1 MEPYVKDHLAMV
13 VASGQS
19 PFDIAINLCL
29 YYMKTQIYGDGNK
42 RAAVLFANHFLIG
55 KGEGLL

>member
-1 MEPYVKDHLAMV
+1 MPMEPYVKDHLAMV

-29 YYMKTQIYGDGNK
+29 YYMKTQKMGDCK
-42 RAAVLFANHFLIG
+42 RVVTIG
-55 KGEGLL
+55 EKPV